1 MKPTPLWG
9 AITSVFENIEPRDML
24 PDGARYLQQVD
35 GENSG
40 APLDGQSQQLLVG
53 SRVRERDRC
62 AKEIHF
68 AFLPERYEP
77 LVEEDDARERA
88 KEEKKRKKR
97 EKYKKY
103 RKVPDD
109 LQPVTWLPGPSGICM
124 NKTLTLERP

>member
-1 MKPTPLWG
+1 M
-9 AITSVFENIEPRDML
+9 FENIEPRDR
-24 PDGARYLQQVD
+24 PPIEAGYLQQVD

-40 APLDGQSQQLLVG
+40 APLDCQRQHLLVG

-77 LVEEDDARERA
+77 LVEEDEAREGA

-103 RKVPDD
+103 RKVCAFAKY
-109 LQPVTWLPGPSGICM
+109 LYILHLPVINYSTLLVKVNDFTWCSY
-124 NKTLTLERP
+124 